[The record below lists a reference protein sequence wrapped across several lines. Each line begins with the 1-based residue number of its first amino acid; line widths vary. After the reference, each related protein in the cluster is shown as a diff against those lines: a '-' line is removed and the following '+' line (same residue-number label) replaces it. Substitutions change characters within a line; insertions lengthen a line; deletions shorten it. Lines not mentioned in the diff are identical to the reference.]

1 MNATPLT
8 RSTAGPRLPED
19 FRFSQTSLQVFDD
32 CKRRFWLSYMQQ
44 TPWPSVQA
52 SPIAEHERVMRL
64 GQAFHRLVERAEE
77 GVHSDDDRPSAHDL
91 ETPLADWYRAYLQH
105 RPADLPNRHV
115 EVERVLEAPFALD
128 DSAVRLVAKYDLI
141 AADDQSRAVI
151 IDWKT
156 GRKRSDPTSLYRRLQ
171 TALYLYVL
179 VEASS
184 RLPWGPIAPEQ
195 AEMRYWFVAA
205 PEHPITFRYDTA
217 QHEANRNRIA
227 AIIRRILAGESEAD
241 FPKVADTEINR
252 KYLCGFCTY
261 RGLCDRGER
270 ATSIDEWEDAESP
283 DIHEAYES
291 IDFGL
296 EDVGELAF

>member
-1 MNATPLT
+1 MNATPLART
-8 RSTAGPRLPED
+8 TAGARLPDE

-52 SPIAEHERVMRL
+52 SPIAEHERRVRL
-64 GQAFHRLVERAEE
+64 GQFFHRLIERAEA
-77 GVHSDDDRPSAHDL
+77 GVPSDDVQQFVDEL
-91 ETPLADWYRAYLQH
+91 EPPLADWFRAYLRH
-105 RPADLPNRHV
+105 RPADLPSRHV
-115 EVERVLEAPFALD
+115 EIERVLDVPFALD
-128 DSAVRLVAKYDLI
+128 GSAVRLVAKYDLI
-141 AADDQSRAVI
+141 AAEDQSRAVI

-156 GRKRSDPTSLYRRLQ
+156 GRRRSDPASLQRRLQ
-171 TALYLYVL
+171 TSIYLYVL

-205 PEHPITFRYDTA
+205 PEHPITFRYDA
-217 QHEANRNRIA
+217 ARHEANRRRIGS
-227 AIIRRILAGESEAD
+227 IVRQILAGESEAD
-241 FPKVADTEINR
+241 FPKVPDTDFSR

-270 ATSIDEWEDAESP
+270 ATSIDAWEDAGSP
-283 DIHEAYES
+283 DIQDAYEGV
-291 IDFGL
+291 DFGL
-296 EDVGELAF
+296 EDVDELAF

>member
-1 MNATPLT
+1 MNAMTGATHMPGPA
-8 RSTAGPRLPED
+8 AGD
-19 FRFSQTSLQVFDD
+19 FRFSQTSLQVYDD

-64 GQAFHRLVERAEE
+64 GQAFHRLIERAEA
-77 GVHSDDDRPSAHDL
+77 GVPSDDVHQFVNDL
-91 ETPLADWYRAYLQH
+91 EPPLQEWYRAYLQH
-105 RPADLPNRHV
+105 RPADLPSGHV
-115 EVERVLEAPFALD
+115 EVERVLDVPFTLD

-141 AADDQSRAVI
+141 TAEDQSRAVI

-156 GRKRSDPTSLYRRLQ
+156 GRKRSDPSSLQRRLQ

-205 PEHPITFRYDTA
+205 PEHPITFRYDAA

-227 AIIRRILAGESEAD
+227 AIIRQILAGESEAG
-241 FPKVADTEINR
+241 FPKVPDTDFNR

-270 ATSIDEWEDAESP
+270 ATSIDEWEDTESP
-283 DIHEAYES
+283 DIQDTYEG
-291 IDFGL
+291 IDFSL
-296 EDVGELAF
+296 EDVDELAF